1 MREATEA
8 PGRRGERAA
17 DEVPGE
23 RATEA
28 PERRDGKTM
37 AEASQRREEENV
49 AEVPGRREQH
59 KAATR
64 RALQEAASRMFAE
77 RGYAET
83 TVRDI
88 AAAAGVT
95 ERTFFRY
102 FPSKEDLVLGEILDL
117 IPAFQG
123 LVRARPAGEPP
134 RTAVMNAALE
144 LAADRRGRLGVLFSG
159 PPQRFAGQPARPSR
173 PVLGQF
179 EDALADTL
187 AERLSAD
194 GADPDPH
201 LALRA
206 SVLARAFAGAL
217 RAALIAYSALPD
229 ADRNLTTGAD
239 LVRAAFGMLREA

>member
-1 MREATEA
+1 
-8 PGRRGERAA
+8 
-17 DEVPGE
+17 
-23 RATEA
+23 
-28 PERRDGKTM
+28 M
-37 AEASQRREEENV
+37 AEASQRREGENV
-49 AEVPGRREQH
+49 VEVPGRREQH

-187 AERLSAD
+187 AERLSANV
-194 GADPDPH
+194 ADPD

-229 ADRNLTTGAD
+229 ADRNLTAGAD